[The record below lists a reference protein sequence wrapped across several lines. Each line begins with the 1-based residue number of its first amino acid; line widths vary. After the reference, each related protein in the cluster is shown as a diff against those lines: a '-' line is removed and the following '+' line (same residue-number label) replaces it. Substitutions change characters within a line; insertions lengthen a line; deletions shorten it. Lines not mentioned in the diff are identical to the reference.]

1 VTYRPSYQLIIV
13 QKCGRRINNLG
24 LIVKDGYIM
33 NDVFGRMLQKDSH
46 ASIPASVSFGLL
58 KDD

>member
-1 VTYRPSYQLIIV
+1 
-13 QKCGRRINNLG
+13 
-24 LIVKDGYIM
+24 M

-58 KDD
+58 NDD